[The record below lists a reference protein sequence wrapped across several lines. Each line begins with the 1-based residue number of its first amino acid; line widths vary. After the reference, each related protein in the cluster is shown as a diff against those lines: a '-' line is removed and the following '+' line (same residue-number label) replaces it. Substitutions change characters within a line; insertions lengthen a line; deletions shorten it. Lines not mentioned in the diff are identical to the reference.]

1 VFLDEPSKG
10 LDPASRATL
19 WDVIKRA
26 KKERAIVLT
35 THAMEEAEELCDRL
49 GIFVD
54 GSMRC
59 VGAPKELTARYGG
72 FLVLTLTTTA
82 LQLAE
87 TEAFVRQLSPNAQ
100 RTYALGSTL
109 KYDLPLSEV
118 NLASVFAAVSER
130 KDALGIIDWGVS
142 NMTLEEV
149 RASAAQRATGL
160 PLTRFH
166 PAGFHQARARDWC
179 HHQGVIQSIAFKEYN
194 AYSNTRVRRPSSS
207 KHLLHPVQLPQR
219 FRLPMELCRRVEG
232 CDKGDL
238 LCVEASRRTPAV
250 AVGSEARALLR
261 SPACATCAAPAPAL
275 TRPARRRAR
284 CASSTRAVSTSQP
297 GCATQ
302 AAQATPSLPSPST
315 QARRTPR
322 QPATAPCTHL
332 HVTDSLGCAPCSERA
347 RAVCS
352 VRRSCARARP
362 ASGARP
368 RPRAP
373 HPRACDA

>member
-1 VFLDEPSKG
+1 VFLDEPSTG

-160 PLTRFH
+160 PLTRFP

-194 AYSNTRVRRPSSS
+194 AYSNTCVVPRQSIALSPIRYTFHSAPPSYGAVQARGGVRQGR
-207 KHLLHPVQLPQR
+207 
-219 FRLPMELCRRVEG
+219 
-232 CDKGDL
+232 
-238 LCVEASRRTPAV
+238 PAV
-250 AVGSEARALLR
+250 RGGVAAHARRRRGQRGARTTALSCLCHLRRACASADAPRAQEGTVCVFDARSFDVTARLRDAGGAGDAVTSLAFHPGTTHA
-261 SPACATCAAPAPAL
+261 SPACH
-275 TRPARRRAR
+275 R
-284 CASSTRAVSTSQP
+284 
-297 GCATQ
+297 
-302 AAQATPSLPSPST
+302 SLHSPS
-315 QARRTPR
+315 
-322 QPATAPCTHL
+322 
-332 HVTDSLGCAPCSERA
+332 
-347 RAVCS
+347 
-352 VRRSCARARP
+352 
-362 ASGARP
+362 
-368 RPRAP
+368 
-373 HPRACDA
+373 CD